1 MININITINICKINT
16 ITLQNMY
23 YVVAIASALK
33 ILWDCTKI
41 NEAHYIIFPTKIQ
54 VTWKWLK

>member
-33 ILWDCTKI
+33 IL
-41 NEAHYIIFPTKIQ
+41 
-54 VTWKWLK
+54 